1 MRKKERTPK
10 QLKLEGA
17 ATFGLYLIDVMLVA
31 SIVACIICGT
41 HSTVARLFT
50 IETLA
55 LGVIG
60 MVLVL
65 VEQHKIEQEEEEKG

>member
-1 MRKKERTPK
+1 MRKKERTPR

-17 ATFGLYLIDVMLVA
+17 VTFGLLLIDVMLAA
-31 SIVACIICGT
+31 SFIAGIICGM

-50 IETLA
+50 IETFA

-60 MVLVL
+60 AVLVL
-65 VEQHKIEQEEEEKG
+65 VEQHKIEQENEEV

>member
-1 MRKKERTPK
+1 MKKKERTPK

-41 HSTVARLFT
+41 HSTVARLFV
-50 IETLA
+50 IETFA
-55 LGVIG
+55 LGIIG
-60 MVLVL
+60 AALVL
-65 VEQHKIEQEEEEKG
+65 VEQHKIEQEEDE

>member
-1 MRKKERTPK
+1 MRKKERTPR

-17 ATFGLYLIDVMLVA
+17 ATFGLYLVDVMLVA
-31 SIVACIICGT
+31 SIVSCIICGT

-50 IETLA
+50 IETFA
-55 LGVIG
+55 LGAIG

-65 VEQHKIEQEEEEKG
+65 VEQNKIEREEEDEG

>member
-1 MRKKERTPK
+1 MRKKERTPR

-17 ATFGLYLIDVMLVA
+17 ATFGLYLVDVMLVA
-31 SIVACIICGT
+31 SIVSCIICGT

-50 IETLA
+50 IETFA
-55 LGVIG
+55 LGIIG

-65 VEQHKIEQEEEEKG
+65 VEQHKIEQEDEEA

>member
-1 MRKKERTPK
+1 MKKKKRTPK

-50 IETLA
+50 IETFA

-60 MVLVL
+60 TVLVL
-65 VEQHKIEQEEEEKG
+65 VEQHKIEQEEEEV

>member
-17 ATFGLYLIDVMLVA
+17 ATFGLYLVNVILVA
-31 SIVACIICGT
+31 SIVASIIWGT

-50 IETLA
+50 IEGLA
-55 LGVIG
+55 LGIIG
-60 MVLVL
+60 AALVL
-65 VEQHKIEQEEEEKG
+65 AEQRKIEQEQEDEE

>member
-1 MRKKERTPK
+1 MRKKERTPR

-17 ATFGLYLIDVMLVA
+17 ATFGLYLVDVMLVA
-31 SIVACIICGT
+31 SIVSCIICGT

-50 IETLA
+50 IETFA
-55 LGVIG
+55 LGIIG

-65 VEQHKIEQEEEEKG
+65 VEQHKIEQEDEEV